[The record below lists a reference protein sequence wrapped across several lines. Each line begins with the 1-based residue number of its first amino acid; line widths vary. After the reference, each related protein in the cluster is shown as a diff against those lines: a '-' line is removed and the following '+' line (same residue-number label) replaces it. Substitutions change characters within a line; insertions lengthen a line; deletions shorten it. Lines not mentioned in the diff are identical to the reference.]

1 MNIISEV
8 KNFLYDESFEE
19 QFKSL
24 NSNDS
29 LLENGI
35 IDSVKMLELISFLE
49 KQYGIKVDDEDLY
62 PENFDTLAA
71 IEDYVKSKMNKAP
84 A

>member
-1 MNIISEV
+1 MKIISEV
-8 KNFLYDESFEE
+8 KNFLYDESFEK

-24 NSNDS
+24 SNVDS

-49 KQYGIKVDDEDLY
+49 EQYGIKVDDEDLF
-62 PENFDTLAA
+62 PENFDTLEA
-71 IEDYVKSKMNKAP
+71 IEQYVRSKMNKAP

>member
-24 NSNDS
+24 SNVDS

-49 KQYGIKVDDEDLY
+49 ETTI
-62 PENFDTLAA
+62 
-71 IEDYVKSKMNKAP
+71 
-84 A
+84 